1 MAVGPGRPID
11 PIFAKPRNS
20 FGNQYLSFTESGT
33 RAYTDF
39 ANRWAAGAKGRRAPN
54 YEAVRTER

>member
-11 PIFAKPRNS
+11 PIFAKPENS

-33 RAYTDF
+33 RAYTEF
-39 ANRWAAGAKGRRAPN
+39 ANRWAAR
-54 YEAVRTER
+54 